1 MPKSKKVTKAEKKT
15 QLKRRQPKKVKARR
29 PYHRR
34 ATTVSTEE
42 ARVLGK
48 PVHIAPP
55 KQSKLVA
62 IDRRYL
68 ELLEAKADL
77 FDRFLDLDGY
87 GLMDK
92 AIKIE
97 KMEYD
102 LPADA
107 IKIIDR

>member
-1 MPKSKKVTKAEKKT
+1 MAKNKKVPKAEKKT
-15 QLKRRQPKKVKARR
+15 QKRRQPKKVKARR

-34 ATTVSTEE
+34 ATQQDPYKESLNDT
-42 ARVLGK
+42 A
-48 PVHIAPP
+48 AF

-68 ELLEAKADL
+68 ELLEAKADS

-87 GLMDK
+87 GLMEK

-97 KMEYD
+97 KMGCK

-107 IKIIDR
+107 KKIIDR

>member
-1 MPKSKKVTKAEKKT
+1 MAKNKKVTKAEKKT
-15 QLKRRQPKKVKARR
+15 QKRRQPKKVKARR

-34 ATTVSTEE
+34 VTTVE

-48 PVHIAPP
+48 PVHVGLP

-68 ELLEAKADL
+68 ELLEAKADS

-87 GLMDK
+87 GLMEK
-92 AIKIE
+92 SIKIE
-97 KMEYD
+97 KMGCK

-107 IKIIDR
+107 KKIIDR